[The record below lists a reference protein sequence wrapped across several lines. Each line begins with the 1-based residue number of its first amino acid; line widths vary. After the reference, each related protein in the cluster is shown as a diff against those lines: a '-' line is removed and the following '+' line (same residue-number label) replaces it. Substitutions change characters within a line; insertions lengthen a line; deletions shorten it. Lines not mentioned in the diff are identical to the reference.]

1 MNLKEIILDSFN
13 SSFYLPTHMLKKL
26 CKFQFIQKL
35 FMLQV
40 AFWISNS
47 KFMIKTYDLNMDHLH
62 NHSCF
67 KKQKLFPHWD
77 NHYITYFFQSE
88 TSIWWK
94 KKALTLVSQ

>member
-13 SSFYLPTHMLKKL
+13 SSFYLPTHMFKKL
-26 CKFQFIQKL
+26 RKFQFIQKL

-62 NHSCF
+62 RDFNLLE
-67 KKQKLFPHWD
+67 KKSFDPC
-77 NHYITYFFQSE
+77 
-88 TSIWWK
+88 
-94 KKALTLVSQ
+94 